1 MSKNVDITSNNGIE
15 SSASVAPF
23 IMSPSFTIDNMMALV
38 AQLLV
43 GAVLLIHLYT
53 VRTGTVPPVLALA
66 AHCLAC

>member
-1 MSKNVDITSNNGIE
+1 
-15 SSASVAPF
+15 
-23 IMSPSFTIDNMMALV
+23 MSPSFTIDNMMALV